1 MFESLKIVLINMI
14 RILMM
19 PTKLATLDLLKIE
32 VFRNKVDDVI
42 VSVHDVN
49 NKFYHMTQIIL

>member
-1 MFESLKIVLINMI
+1 MFESLKVVLINMI

-19 PTKLATLDLLKIE
+19 PTKLATLDLLKTE